1 MYSFYGRSYSR
12 NEFKKVVSKN
22 ILWSSI
28 TDKYIDTSN
37 HSYQVIEFANGLD
50 SAILFLNLD
59 KSGLFN
65 FISIG
70 DSIYKPVGD
79 STITVI
85 RNNSKVFF
93 TLKYD

>member
-1 MYSFYGRSYSR
+1 MVVVIVEMNS
-12 NEFKKVVSKN
+12 KKIVSKD
-22 ILWSSI
+22 ILWSRI

-70 DSIYKPVGD
+70 DSIYKPIGD

-85 RNNSKVFF
+85 RNNSKMFF
-93 TLKYD
+93 TLKFD